1 MTTKT
6 AMAIAAHP
14 DDIEFLMAGTLMLLR
29 DAGYQIHYLNIAS
42 GCCGSMTLPRDQ
54 IAAVRRREAQ
64 AACAAIGAEHH
75 ESLCDD
81 LEIFYDK
88 PLLAKVAS
96 VVRQVAPE
104 ILLTHSPAD
113 YMEDHTNACRL
124 AVTAAFTR
132 GMPNFPVDPDRPTV
146 TQKVTVYHAQPYG
159 NRDPLRQLIWP
170 DCYVD
175 TSSVI
180 EQKIQMLACHASQK
194 DWLDQTQGVDSYL
207 QALRD
212 ADRER
217 GAMSGVYEL
226 AEGWRR
232 HLHAGFCDPDDDP
245 LSIALKG
252 FLHQRDVDE
261 FPSVGDT
268 FARPPAR

>member
-29 DAGYQIHYLNIAS
+29 DVGYQIHYLNIAS
-42 GCCGSMTLPRDQ
+42 GCCGSMTLLREE
-54 IAAVRRREAQ
+54 IAAVRRLEAR
-64 AACAAIGAEHH
+64 AACAAIGAVHH
-75 ESLCDD
+75 ESLCGD

-96 VVRQVAPE
+96 VVREVAPE
-104 ILLTHSPAD
+104 ILLTHSPSD
-113 YMEDHTNACRL
+113 YMEDHMNACRL

-132 GMPNFPVDPDRPTV
+132 GMPNFPVDPDRAIV
-146 TQKVTVYHAQPYG
+146 KQKVTVYHAQPYG
-159 NRDPLRQLIWP
+159 NRDPLRQLVWP
-170 DCYVD
+170 EWFVD

-180 EQKIQMLACHASQK
+180 EQKVQMLACHASQK
-194 DWLDQTQGVDSYL
+194 EWLDQTQGVDSYL

-217 GAMSGVYEL
+217 GEMSGVYTY

-245 LSIALKG
+245 LAVALPG
-252 FLHQRDVDE
+252 VIHRRGA
-261 FPSVGDT
+261 PGGN
-268 FARPPAR
+268 